1 MHVVLSKGTP
11 ACQNEERNRMRT
23 KLKLILAIAGLIAF
37 SSTYGLAQ
45 PTRDSGN
52 IYTKWI
58 TLALLGKNQAEI
70 EYYFRNEKEASVERV
85 KQRIR
90 FAVLESLKRAG
101 IRSMIARSSDADD
114 FNVVI
119 RKISLEIRYAGLE
132 HDEDLLLSIKEEFGV
147 ELESL

>member
-1 MHVVLSKGTP
+1 MKS
-11 ACQNEERNRMRT
+11 
-23 KLKLILAIAGLIAF
+23 KLKLVITILCVLIF
-37 SSTYGLAQ
+37 VGTYGFAQ
-45 PTRDSGN
+45 PAKDTGN

-70 EYYFRNEKEASVERV
+70 EYYFRNEKEASILKV
-85 KQRIR
+85 KERIR
-90 FAVLESLKRAG
+90 FAILESLRRAG
-101 IRSMIARSSDADD
+101 VRSMLARSSDADD

-119 RKISLEIRYAGLE
+119 TKISLEIRYAGME